1 MQVPPANDNSQIIYR
16 QNSGGRSG
24 HQLKDLFTSVI
35 LGELLNL
42 KTVYGNSWQEQS
54 LLPHISLDPV
64 IASHLVEI
72 QNHEKSWDGIS
83 FVRLQ
88 EIALMV
94 REKRKADTLFVLSG
108 VCRIH
113 LHQLHS
119 WELAKQIPA
128 GSLERC
134 LQVLRKLFWN
144 EETLPPFQ
152 EGLVAI
158 HARRGDVADPNHH
171 EYERMGPG
179 TWDAAFYQE
188 QIDDIHTRFN
198 PTRITLYSEREH
210 SEDLAALSGVTLEL
224 GGTEELQRHFQEM
237 VSAEYFMP
245 SCSSLSTW
253 AAYLSSGTVLIPPKP
268 IKHFEHPQPLPN
280 WLALP

>member
-1 MQVPPANDNSQIIYR
+1 MQQENDNSQIIYR
-16 QNSGGRSG
+16 ENSGGRSG

-42 KTVYGNSWQEQS
+42 KTVYGNSWKQQS
-54 LLPHISLDPV
+54 LLPHVPLDTI
-64 IASHLVEI
+64 IATHVVQI
-72 QNHEKSWDGIS
+72 QSDEKAWDGIS
-83 FVRLQ
+83 FERLQ
-88 EIALMV
+88 EITRTV
-94 REKRKADTLFVLSG
+94 EEKRKADTLFVLSG

-119 WELAKQIPA
+119 WELTHKVPA

-134 LQVLRKLFWN
+134 LRILRRLFWDQGN
-144 EETLPPFQ
+144 LPTPQ
-152 EGLVAI
+152 KGRIAI
-158 HARRGDVADPNHH
+158 HARRGDVADPRHH

-179 TWDAAFYQE
+179 GWDAAFYQK
-188 QIDDIHTRFN
+188 QIDSIQSRFS
-198 PTRITLYSEREH
+198 PTRITLYSEPEN
-210 SEDLAALSGVTLEL
+210 SDDLTTLTGVTLDL
-224 GGTEELQRHFQEM
+224 GGTEDLQRHFQEM
-237 VSAEYFMP
+237 VSAEYLMP

-253 AAYLSSGTVLIPPKP
+253 AAYLSCGTVLIPAKP